1 MKKNVFGRR
10 LKRDTNERKA
20 LFKGLLSSLVLQGR
34 IKTTQEKAKSI
45 KGQADKLIAIAL
57 KGEAIAD
64 SYLQRYLIPNAIK
77 KIVRQIAPRFKKR
90 GGGYTRI
97 IKLGNRQ
104 TDSASMVLMEWV
116 EGETVVE
123 DVKKEESLQLK
134 KGKKTK
140 IKVKTKS
147 DLVKKPT
154 QKLIKP
160 VRKTASKKKE
170 VKK

>member
-1 MKKNVFGRR
+1 MRKNVFGRR

-20 LFKGLLSSLVLQGR
+20 LFKGLLSSLVLQER

-45 KGQADKLIAIAL
+45 KGQADKLISMAL
-57 KGEAIAD
+57 KGEIIAN

-77 KIVRQIAPRFKKR
+77 KLVRQIAPRFKKR

-116 EGETVVE
+116 KGEAVVK
-123 DVKKEESLQLK
+123 DIKKEESLQLK
-134 KGKKTK
+134 EGNKAK
-140 IKVKTKS
+140 IKVKKT
-147 DLVKKPT
+147 VKKSAK
-154 QKLIKP
+154 KLIKP
-160 VRKTASKKKE
+160 IKKTASKKRG
-170 VKK
+170 VK